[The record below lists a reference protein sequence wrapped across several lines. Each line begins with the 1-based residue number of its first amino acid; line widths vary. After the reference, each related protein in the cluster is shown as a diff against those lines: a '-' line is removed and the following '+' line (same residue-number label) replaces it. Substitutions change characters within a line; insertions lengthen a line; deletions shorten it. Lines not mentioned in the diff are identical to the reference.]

1 MEQNAK
7 IEELLRSSKEVPSNE
22 KDIVRIEELVRDNTA
37 LREKIK
43 ELENESDVDHKVLL
57 ILCVVLV

>member
-1 MEQNAK
+1 MFTAY
-7 IEELLRSSKEVPSNE
+7 ILPL
-22 KDIVRIEELVRDNTA
+22 IAYIRDNTA